1 MSQNP
6 SIILSAFA
14 DEAARH
20 KTALEQLTALAAL
33 GLKHYSPRF
42 IDVPGTGKVE
52 HVTELSDE
60 NLARLA
66 QMHID
71 YGISVTSI
79 GSRIGKVK
87 LLDVADESHNKYV
100 SPSDY
105 LAGEV
110 ARTIRAAKGLNAK
123 LIRGFSFYHPQG
135 QDPWKYVDQAVE
147 RLRPIVDLCAQDG
160 LVFGLEVEPNLIGQN
175 GHLLAALSERVQ
187 RDNMV
192 CIFDG
197 GNLTCQNLTSVEVL
211 AEFVA
216 MRDHIGWIHIKD
228 YKIDPTLKW
237 TGVVDEERIKN
248 FVPANVGDSGHE
260 AILRDLRAHLPQLTS
275 RMQRLGVPGVF
286 LELEPHL
293 KGGGQFGGFS
303 GPDGLGVAV
312 RALCSL
318 LDYTG
323 IDYELRTMDDIRAS
337 RGF

>member
-1 MSQNP
+1 MTLNP

-20 KTALEQLTALAAL
+20 KTALEQMTALAAL

-42 IDVPGTGKVE
+42 IDVTGVGQVE

-60 NLARLA
+60 KLATLA
-66 QMHID
+66 QMHAD
-71 YGISVTSI
+71 YGITVTSI

-87 LLDVADESHNKYV
+87 LLDVADTSHNKYV
-100 SPSDY
+100 APDEY

-110 ARTIRAAKGLNAK
+110 ARTLRAGKALGAK
-123 LIRGFSFYHPQG
+123 LIRGFSFYHPAG
-135 QDPWKYVDQAVE
+135 EDPWKYVDQAVA
-147 RLRPIVDLCAQDG
+147 RLRPIVDACAKLG
-160 LVFGLEVEPNLIGQN
+160 MIFGLEVEPNLIGQN

-187 RDNMV
+187 RENMV

-197 GNLTCQNLTSVEVL
+197 GNLTCQNLTSVQVL

-216 MRDHIGWIHIKD
+216 MREHIGWIHIKD
-228 YKIDPTLKW
+228 YKVDTTLEW
-237 TGVVDEERIKN
+237 TGSVDEERLKN
-248 FVPANVGDSGHE
+248 FVPANIGDTGHE
-260 AILRDLRAHLPQLTS
+260 AIFRELRDCLPRLTS
-275 RMQRLGVPGVF
+275 RMQRLGAPGFF

-303 GPDGLGVAV
+303 GPDGLGVAL
-312 RALCSL
+312 RALCSS

-323 IDYELRTMDDIRAS
+323 IAYELRTMDDIRAA